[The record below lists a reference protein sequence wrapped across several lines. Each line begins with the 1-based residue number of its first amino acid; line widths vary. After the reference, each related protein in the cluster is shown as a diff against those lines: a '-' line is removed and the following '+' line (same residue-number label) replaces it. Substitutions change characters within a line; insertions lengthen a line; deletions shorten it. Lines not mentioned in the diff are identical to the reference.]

1 VEVRDNRGTTALPDH
16 KDQNFMQ
23 ALLIV
28 AHGSRRAESNDEI
41 RTLANK
47 VETLSADA
55 YGFVGSAFL
64 ELAEPSIPDG
74 IQQCIERGATLVTVM
89 PFFLSAGRHVVTDV
103 PEMVREKQREHPN
116 VQIRMAPYL
125 GVSSLMPDLIL
136 QSAASACHCTGGD
149 CTYPACIR
157 G

>member
-1 VEVRDNRGTTALPDH
+1 
-16 KDQNFMQ
+16 MQ

-28 AHGSRRAESNDEI
+28 AHGSRRAESNEEI
-41 RTLANK
+41 RHLAAQ
-47 VETLSADA
+47 VAQQSGDT
-55 YGFVGSAFL
+55 YGFVSSAFL

-74 IQQCIERGATLVTVM
+74 IQQCIDLGADNVTVM

-103 PEMVREKQREHPN
+103 PQLVREKQCEHPE

-125 GVSSLMPDLIL
+125 GVSSLMPQLIT
-136 QSAASACHCTGGD
+136 QSASAACHCVGET
-149 CTYPACIR
+149 CTYPACLR

>member
-1 VEVRDNRGTTALPDH
+1 
-16 KDQNFMQ
+16 MQ

-28 AHGSRRAESNDEI
+28 AHGSRRAESNEEI
-41 RTLANK
+41 RALAAK
-47 VETLSADA
+47 VAQQSGET

-74 IQQCIERGATLVTVM
+74 IQQCIEQGAETVTIM

-103 PEMVREKQREHPN
+103 PQLVREKQREYPHIR
-116 VQIRMAPYL
+116 IRMAPYL
-125 GVSSLMPDLIL
+125 GVSNLMPSLIA
-136 QSAASACHCTGGD
+136 QAAAAACDCPAGH
-149 CTYPACIR
+149 CTYPACLT